1 LIAAPAVKSDIRPHN
16 KNSGESKMKKA
27 ELISRVADQAQ
38 VTKVEAEKTL
48 NALIH
53 GIADILQTQENCP

>member
-1 LIAAPAVKSDIRPHN
+1 
-16 KNSGESKMKKA
+16 MKKA

>member
-1 LIAAPAVKSDIRPHN
+1 
-16 KNSGESKMKKA
+16 MKKA

-53 GIADILQTQENCP
+53 SIADILQTQENCP